1 MPVSTF
7 SAAANITPVVVKTFY
22 THSKRKGKKLREHV
36 KEDEARDDIFFDEA
50 FNIVKAFILMG
61 TKNTVESLQAFTN
74 THVPAS
80 PWAAVCPVRIPFYS
94 CNRAAD
100 ILIDWFGPEDLKLIV
115 GGEKWWQ
122 VRGLDGIDGEWIAE
136 KGQLSDEKFNI
147 NSTQKLTDSQKE
159 IKRME
164 QLETVMLYV
173 HGGGYFWGSISNLN
187 NYLYQ
192 RYLNLLFPPADT
204 HRYQILRYAR
214 KAKGRAFAVNYRKAP
229 QYPWPCPLQDVLAAY
244 LYLIDPPPNAVHQ
257 AVPASKIVFAGDSAG
272 GGLALTVLTILRD
285 VGMPLPAGAVLISPW
300 VDLTHSF
307 PSIMKN
313 TETDIIPPH
322 GFLSKPSVL
331 WPVDVIKDG
340 GRVTKAQSNPPP
352 KPGHADTMWPEQG
365 RVKKMMKRSQGH
377 TKVPKDVG
385 KEKSPQPQDTMMSF
399 EHGKDDMENNM
410 GGVDGAS
417 ANTDKRGTYKVESS
431 LPHGEGLIDGRGP
444 DSRPSLPDPDDIDF
458 WQPKPPK
465 VLMKD
470 PHSVPLELRSQIQQY
485 ATTEQLSHPLVS
497 PILQGSLGNL
507 CPLYIITGDGEVL
520 RDEIIYLAHRAAH
533 PDEYPVREGILRD
546 GWRQKENAKKFTKPT
561 KVHLQVL
568 QAKYAYR
575 SIAEFVKHVTQ
586 NSDEHLAQNPFPELH
601 RPASHISSD
610 SHSDKQNK
618 TSHQPKHKH
627 KEKVVDKSVPLHH
640 TTSKSSPSQKEKT
653 DVQLY
658 KENEDE
664 LEKQIQNHKAEQVPC
679 LAHGDMP
686 SVRVVRDQEHDIP
699 NVLMIRERVDIRGHV
714 RAMEPKDQ
722 IPALALKPAEVGII
736 KEDPLFKWLQGQEE
750 WDKRYR
756 KTAEKVIKKR
766 LEYTAKALLMI
777 SHAREQ
783 GLILEGEGRTGSSP
797 TRPKTERVSSSA
809 TGSSSRTTHGK
820 IQEDR
825 RWGPLDLADERPPP
839 SAIAARL
846 DTPEALALI
855 KKSIYHTAPATHK
868 TVPKMKT
875 SDAIRAAFDPNDDP
889 YRPPDQSVSE
899 QQVRTSVM
907 HIHGLRVWESLVSYF
922 MRKSSMKAGN
932 GVRAAGSLVAG
943 AGNKI
948 GVTSSD

>member
-173 HGGGYFWGSISNLN
+173 HGGGYFWGSIN
-187 NYLYQ
+187 
-192 RYLNLLFPPADT
+192 T
-204 HRYQILRYAR
+204 HRYQILRY
-214 KAKGRAFAVNYRKAP
+214 AP

-365 RVKKMMKRSQGH
+365 RVKKMMKRSQ
-377 TKVPKDVG
+377 
-385 KEKSPQPQDTMMSF
+385 
-399 EHGKDDMENNM
+399 
-410 GGVDGAS
+410 
-417 ANTDKRGTYKVESS
+417 DKRGTYKVESS

-561 KVHLQVL
+561 KVHLQVFDGNRMCHVL
-568 QAKYAYR
+568 TVFIFTHSAKYAYR

-627 KEKVVDKSVPLHH
+627 KEKV
-640 TTSKSSPSQKEKT
+640 SSPSQKEKT

-686 SVRVVRDQEHDIP
+686 SHDIP

-907 HIHGLRVWESLVSYF
+907 HIHGLRVWESLVRYVSK
-922 MRKSSMKAGN
+922 MR
-932 GVRAAGSLVAG
+932 R
-943 AGNKI
+943 
-948 GVTSSD
+948 